1 MAIEPAT
8 LRPVLP
14 ARMRLLLALPLL
26 LPVLATAPTPPPAS
40 PPREQAQRLQDP
52 APADA
57 AAEVLRQLAA
67 QGMRVDLGRGLIEVD
82 AEVCQIYEP
91 LEYLLIVQPRGKDHE
106 SLFLVKD
113 LNAAAL
119 NAAML
124 LLGVEKGQNGRFV
137 AKDPPPTREE
147 YEAGVPDYTIEP
159 AAGDGFYLYAGW
171 EETRADGVVDK
182 HFHRVEDLVLN
193 VRSERTYERGKFV
206 YLGSR
211 FIKPHKDADELFA
224 ADAEGNLVSLIYFPY
239 ENHLLTGKDS
249 EADNQYI
256 WYPNTYL
263 LPEIGHP
270 VRLLFSREPLET
282 PAPRVILPA
291 GG

>member
-1 MAIEPAT
+1 MI
-8 LRPVLP
+8 RLP
-14 ARMRLLLALPLL
+14 ALLLL
-26 LPVLATAPTPPPAS
+26 LPAFPVLSVAAPAPLPGPVSRPAI
-40 PPREQAQRLQDP
+40 QDP
-52 APADA
+52 AGAEPE
-57 AAEVLRQLAA
+57 AAEATAELLRQLAA
-67 QGMRVDLGRGLIEVD
+67 QGMRVDLGRGLIEID

-91 LEYLLIVQPRGKDHE
+91 LEYLLIIQPRGKDHE
-106 SLFLVKD
+106 SLFLTRD

-124 LLGVEKGQNGRFV
+124 LLGVEKGKNGQFV

-147 YEAGVPDYTIEP
+147 YEAGMPDYTVEP
-159 AAGDGFYLYAGW
+159 ASGDGFYLYAGW
-171 EETRADGVVDK
+171 EEERADGVVDR

-193 VRSERTYERGKFV
+193 VRDERTYERGKFV

-211 FIKPHKDADELFA
+211 FIKPHKDAEEMFA

-249 EADNQYI
+249 AADNQYV

-263 LPEIGHP
+263 LPELGHP

-282 PAPRVILPA
+282 PAPRVVAPA
-291 GG
+291 GR